1 MIASPVL
8 KRRTDEIAALLGRRP
23 GMSFF
28 APPTM
33 VKRSADD
40 RAIAEADL
48 SHLKT
53 IIYGGAPMYLAAV
66 VGRTDAKWGEAVVAL
81 AVAADVVAQPPVKD
95 LDQTC
100 LDNIARFKGPTATAR
115 SSSANYDRLRA
126 ETADGGS
133 R

>member
-1 MIASPVL
+1 MA
-8 KRRTDEIAALLGRRP
+8 
-23 GMSFF
+23 FF

-33 VKRSADD
+33 VKRLADD

-53 IIYGGAPMYLAAV
+53 IIYGSAPMYLAAV
-66 VGRTDAKWGEAVVAL
+66 VGRTDAKWGEAVVAFV
-81 AVAADVVAQPPVKD
+81 VAADRVAQPSVDD
-95 LDQTC
+95 LDRTC
-100 LDNIARFKGPTATAR
+100 LDRIARFKRPKDYRFVDALPTN
-115 SSSANYDRLRA
+115 NYGKVVKRDLRDRPRA

>member
-1 MIASPVL
+1 MGGLRSHDRVPVL

-33 VKRSADD
+33 VKRPAD
-40 RAIAEADL
+40 
-48 SHLKT
+48 
-53 IIYGGAPMYLAAV
+53 IYGGAPMYLAAV
-66 VGRTDAKWGEAVVAL
+66 VSRTDAKWGEAVVAL

-100 LDNIARFKGPTATAR
+100 LDNIARFKGPTTTAR